1 MKAKTIIVGNFKGG
15 VGKTKIATMLGFVS
29 AKLKNKR
36 TLLIDLDPQANATQ
50 NLAKTGNIPHIKY
63 TITNAL
69 ILQDK
74 TMTECITPIMEN
86 LDLIACDTSFTQ
98 FPKFLYK
105 NYKTEKE
112 QTNVLKN
119 ALEPLK
125 DQYDYIFLDVP
136 PTISDFSDNAMVAS
150 DYSLIAFQT
159 QEESLVGV
167 QKYIAYQNFLAEKNN
182 MNLQVAGIIACLL
195 KPDSQIDNEVMFEAK
210 ELYKEFVLKTVVTYQ
225 ERLKRYSRTGI
236 ELKETIHGH
245 YDQWDFKACNV
256 FFNILSEIETNISY
270 FEKSEV

>member
-1 MKAKTIIVGNFKGG
+1 MTAKTIIVGNFKGG
-15 VGKTKIATMLGFVS
+15 VGKTKIATMLSFVS
-29 AKLKNKR
+29 AKLKNKK

-50 NLAKTGNIPHIKY
+50 NLAKTGNISHIKY

-69 ILQDK
+69 ILKDK
-74 TMTECITPIMEN
+74 TISECITPIMEN

-98 FPKFLYK
+98 FPKYLYK
-105 NYKTEKE
+105 NYKTDLE
-112 QTNVLKN
+112 QSLVLKN
-119 ALEPLK
+119 AIKSIKEN
-125 DQYDYIFLDVP
+125 YDYIFLDVP

-159 QEESLVGV
+159 QEESLEGV

-182 MNLQVAGIIACLL
+182 LNLQVAGIIACLL
-195 KPDSQIDNEVMFEAK
+195 KPDSQIDNEVMNEAK
-210 ELYKEFVLKTVVTYQ
+210 ALYNEFVLKTVITYQ

-236 ELKETIHGH
+236 ELKETIHGN

-256 FFNILSEIETNISY
+256 FFNILSEMENNIAY
-270 FEKSEV
+270 FEKSEG

>member
-1 MKAKTIIVGNFKGG
+1 MTAKTIVVGNFKGG
-15 VGKTKIATMLGFVS
+15 VGKTKIATMLSFVS

-50 NLAKTGNIPHIKY
+50 NLAKTGNISHIKF

-69 ILQDK
+69 ILKDK
-74 TMTECITPIMEN
+74 TIEECITPIMDN

-105 NYKTEKE
+105 NYKTEEEQSSVLAKTINKLKE
-112 QTNVLKN
+112 N
-119 ALEPLK
+119 
-125 DQYDYIFLDVP
+125 YDYIFIDVP
-136 PTISDFSDNAMVAS
+136 PTISDFSDNAMVAA

-159 QEESLVGV
+159 QEESLEGV
-167 QKYIAYQNFLAEKNN
+167 QKYIAYQNFLAEKNKIN
-182 MNLQVAGIIACLL
+182 IQVAGIIACLL
-195 KPDSQIDNEVMFEAK
+195 KADSQIDNEVMNEAK
-210 ELYKEFVLKTVVTYQ
+210 EIYKDYVLKTVVTYQ

-236 ELKETIHGH
+236 ELKETVYGN

-256 FFNILSEIETNISY
+256 FYNILSEMESNIEF
-270 FEKSEV
+270 FENKAV